1 MKQMTS
7 NVEIPEDKLY
17 HADMQMY
24 SDLTGGGMVLDFV
37 DPRSA
42 DTIVM
47 IYLSNKDMLSIIK
60 KAGEMANEKLIEME
74 RKKKE
79 KEDALANNIML
90 IGHAGCGQNA
100 VVFEN
105 EEEMNE
111 DGNVSNE
118 ESDD

>member
-1 MKQMTS
+1 MVDTTS
-7 NVEIPEDKLY
+7 NIEIPEDKLY
-17 HADMQMY
+17 RADMLMY
-24 SDLTGGGMVLDFV
+24 NDLTGGGLVLDFV
-37 DPRSA
+37 EPKTA

-47 IYLSNKDMLSIIK
+47 VYLSNQDLLSILK

-90 IGHAGCGQNA
+90 VGHEGCGQNA
-100 VVFEN
+100 VVFDN
-105 EEEMNE
+105 EKEMNE
-111 DGNVSNE
+111 DGNVSDE